1 MQGETNK
8 VLILTVGQT
17 IEPLE
22 FSLTEHAPLSGVVF
36 VASQSSY
43 PVAGE
48 LLRRYGDHFRHYT
61 LLLNDHE
68 DLNEAYRKGIEALQ
82 KALEWD
88 GRPILADISGGTK
101 TMVAGLTLALS
112 GKGVT
117 FSYVGGSQRDSQG
130 RVVSGSERM
139 RYLEDPTY
147 RYGLREWEGFRRAWN
162 GADFRAAQDFLSEL
176 LARPLTP
183 SEERFYTHL
192 RGVAEGMLDWDLF
205 HHKAAWQKLEEH
217 LEPALAV
224 AEAWGHGAK
233 VRVLQ
238 ELKEA
243 KGRLR
248 NILDNE
254 NRPTFALLADLL
266 ANAERRARRG
276 RYDDALA
283 RLYRAIEMA
292 SEADIFE
299 RTEVQLKDEKTF
311 VGKYEQHLVW
321 AQRYRQAVG
330 LREVLE
336 VAAGFDSSL
345 GERETLSQRLLAD
358 YTGNG
363 SLGGLLAQ
371 RNKSILAHGHQPV
384 KEEDYQK
391 LWDYLRNLGLEAA
404 PAWPAF

>member
-1 MQGETNK
+1 METQTHK

-22 FSLTEHAPLSGVVF
+22 FSLAEHAPLKGVVF

-48 LLRRYGDHFRHYT
+48 LLKQYGGQLKHHT
-61 LLLNDHE
+61 LLINDHE
-68 DLNEAYRKGIEALQ
+68 DLNEAYRRGIEALQ

-117 FSYVGGSQRDSQG
+117 FSYVGGGQRDAQG
-130 RVVSGSERM
+130 RVESGSERM
-139 RYLEDPTY
+139 RLLEDPTQ
-147 RYGLREWEGFRRAWN
+147 RYGLREWEGFRQAWN

-183 SEERFYTHL
+183 SEQRFYTHL
-192 RGVAEGMLDWDLF
+192 KGVTEAMLDWDLF
-205 HHKAAWQKLEEH
+205 HHKAAWQKLEAH

-233 VRVLQ
+233 VRVLEGLQ
-238 ELKEA
+238 EA
-243 KGRLR
+243 QARLR
-248 NILDNE
+248 QILDKE
-254 NRPTFALLADLL
+254 GKPTRALLSDLL
-266 ANAERRARRG
+266 ANAERRVARG

-283 RLYRAIEMA
+283 RLYRAVELA
-292 SEADIFE
+292 AEADLYERAGIELRQASTYPDSLQDLAGPKAPGLKEALGLIFE
-299 RTEVQLKDEKTF
+299 IDTR
-311 VGKYEQHLVW
+311 
-321 AQRYRQAVG
+321 
-330 LREVLE
+330 
-336 VAAGFDSSL
+336 L
-345 GERETLSQRLLAD
+345 GHSGT
-358 YTGNG
+358 
-363 SLGGLLAQ
+363 LAQ
-371 RNKSILAHGHQPV
+371 RLYGDYSKRLQGLLQQRHQSILAHGIKPV
-384 KEEDYQK
+384 KPEALEGLQ
-391 LWDYLRNLGLEAA
+391 DYLRELGLEAA

>member
-68 DLNEAYRKGIEALQ
+68 DLNEAYRKGIEALR

-139 RYLEDPTY
+139 RHLEDPTY

-248 NILDNE
+248 AILDKE
-254 NRPTFALLADLL
+254 GKPTLALLADLM
-266 ANAERRARRG
+266 ANAERRAARG
-276 RYDDALA
+276 RHDDALA
-283 RLYRAIEMA
+283 RLYRAVELA
-292 SEADIFE
+292 AEADLYERTGIELRNPSTYPDSLQDLKARKVSGLKEALGLIFE
-299 RTEVQLKDEKTF
+299 IDTRLGHSGTL
-311 VGKYEQHLVW
+311 
-321 AQRYRQAVG
+321 AQRLYG
-330 LREVLE
+330 
-336 VAAGFDSSL
+336 
-345 GERETLSQRLLAD
+345 D
-358 YTGNG
+358 YTGR
-363 SLGGLLAQ
+363 LQGLLQQ
-371 RNKSILAHGHQPV
+371 RNQSILAHGIKPV
-384 KEEDYQK
+384 RPEVLEG
-391 LWDYLRNLGLEAA
+391 LRSYLAELGLKPA
-404 PAWPAF
+404 PAWPSW